1 MQENK
6 NNQNHEILVETAK
19 NSDNDQENTK
29 DQMSSVLDDITGVCP
44 QDAIAE
50 KLKSAAAGNINK
62 NEYCPETK
70 KALTTLQN
78 LTGVIIHN
86 INNLLAPFSL
96 NMAKVEMYIEAGKT
110 EQLKKDLPDMVNST
124 ELHLNAV
131 LESLRIL
138 YDNISADK
146 SKVEYWDGV
155 DIKNE
160 MKLHVDK
167 IIKPGK

>member
-1 MQENK
+1 MQEN
-6 NNQNHEILVETAK
+6 E
-19 NSDNDQENTK
+19 K
-29 DQMSSVLDDITGVCP
+29 DQMSSVLDDITGVTP
-44 QDAIAE
+44 EDAVAE
-50 KLKSAAAGNINK
+50 KLKHSSADNINK

-78 LTGVIIHN
+78 LTGVVIHN

-110 EQLKKDLPDMVNST
+110 EHLKKDLPGMVNST

-155 DIKNE
+155 DIKAE
-160 MKLHVDK
+160 IKSRVEK
-167 IIKPGK
+167 IVKPGK